1 MGTRS
6 DQEQARDLLHK
17 SSLEHHSNLSLRR
30 PYSISSQLSQVEE
43 SPTVELRNTIGS
55 WRLGLP
61 SSE

>member
-17 SSLEHHSNLSLRR
+17 HSNLSLRR